1 MVHPGIQ
8 GQAVAWLCKEIF
20 TMANEKTKE
29 RIKELVRGMPGTYHH
44 LKMMLQDLFPVV
56 PGTGIDASWRTMFG
70 TSVGVLFKQYGTQ
83 GVFHYD
89 FMCSG
94 VDGLCT
100 CSVTSYC
107 NGQFGSMSEG
117 VTVPGYT
124 KEAVAAAVDLL
135 RRHEEERKALRH
147 FGEDA

>member
-1 MVHPGIQ
+1 
-8 GQAVAWLCKEIF
+8 
-20 TMANEKTKE
+20 MANEKTKE
-29 RIKELVRGMPGTYHH
+29 RIKELVRGMPGTYPH

-56 PGTGIDASWRTMFG
+56 PGSGIDASWRTMLG
-70 TSVGVLFKQYGTQ
+70 TSVGVLFKQYSTQ

-94 VDGLCT
+94 VDGYCT
-100 CSVTSYC
+100 CSVTNYC
-107 NGQFGSMSEG
+107 NGQFGSISES

-135 RRHEEERKALRH
+135 KRHEEERKALRH